1 MTETLKLSNATHA
14 RVVEIFSSLQG
25 EGPRLGERQIF
36 VRLGGCNLHCDYCD
50 EPDTIPIPSG
60 AVKSAEWVKSKI
72 EGLAQQRKHRS
83 ISWTGG
89 EPLLHPQ
96 FLMPLMRWARKKGLE
111 NHLETN
117 GTLPA
122 PMAALAPLCDAVAM
136 DVKLPSATGRETWS
150 AHRAFLRAAPP
161 DTFVKVVLSDRST
174 EAEWKKVLDL
184 VKCAPRP
191 LPLYLQPATPIGKV
205 KPIPAARCL
214 RFEALARRAVKE
226 VFVRPQWHHLWNL
239 P

>member
-1 MTETLKLSNATHA
+1 VNATLKLSDEDNG

-50 EPDTIPIPSG
+50 EPNTIPIPSG
-60 AVKSAEWVKSKI
+60 HLRSSSYVKASI
-72 EGLAQQRKHRS
+72 EELAHARAHKS

-117 GTLPA
+117 GTLGA
-122 PMAALAPLCDAVAM
+122 AMAAHGAAVRRRR
-136 DVKLPSATGRETWS
+136 DGRQAS
-150 AHRAFLRAAPP
+150 FFHRPGNVER
-161 DTFVKVVLSDRST
+161 
-174 EAEWKKVLDL
+174 
-184 VKCAPRP
+184 APR
-191 LPLYLQPATPIGKV
+191 LP
-205 KPIPAARCL
+205 
-214 RFEALARRAVKE
+214 ARRAAQLLHQGRAQRQVHRSG
-226 VFVRPQWHHLWNL
+226 VAQGPRARPGRAL
-239 P
+239 PAAAVPPARDPRSAA